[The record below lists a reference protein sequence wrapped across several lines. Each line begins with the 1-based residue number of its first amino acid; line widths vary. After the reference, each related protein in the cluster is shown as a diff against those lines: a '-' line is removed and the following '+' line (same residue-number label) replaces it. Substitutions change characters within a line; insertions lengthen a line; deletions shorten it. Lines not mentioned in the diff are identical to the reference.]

1 MILARLCVAD
11 VAAWPMRGGFTQE
24 ALVDSQGAGYHG
36 VPGKLGLNAPSPFL
50 SEALPQNG
58 IRKEDR

>member
-1 MILARLCVAD
+1 MILARLCLAD

-36 VPGKLGLNAPSPFL
+36 VPGKFGSYTPSPFL
-50 SEALPQNG
+50 SEALPQHG
-58 IRKEDR
+58 VRKKGR